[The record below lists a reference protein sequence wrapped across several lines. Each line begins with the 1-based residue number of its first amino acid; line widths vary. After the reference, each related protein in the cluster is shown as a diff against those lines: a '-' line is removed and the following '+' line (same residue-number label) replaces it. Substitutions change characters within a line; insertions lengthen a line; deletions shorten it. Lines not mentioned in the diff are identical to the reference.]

1 MTNTAQ
7 VQELIKYL
15 KKSGEFISTQAPLV
29 AQDIIKA
36 EYVSNIT
43 QLIISGIILIVC
55 IVFLVHFIK
64 KYKQAEH
71 YSDEKDNFVIGSAI
85 SGIIGFISLIPFIGA
100 IYNLIYLNLFPRLV
114 ILDYLKHIL

>member
-7 VQELIKYL
+7 VQELLKYL
-15 KKSGEFISTQAPLV
+15 EKGGEFVSTQAPLV

-43 QLIISGIILIVC
+43 QLIISGIIIIVC

-64 KYKQAEH
+64 KYKQEEY
-71 YSDEKDNFVIGSAI
+71 YSDEKDNFLIISIV
-85 SGIIGFISLIPFIGA
+85 SGIAGFILLVPFIDA
-100 IYNLIYLNLFPRLV
+100 IYSLIYLNLFPRLV
-114 ILDYLKHIL
+114 ILDYIKHIL